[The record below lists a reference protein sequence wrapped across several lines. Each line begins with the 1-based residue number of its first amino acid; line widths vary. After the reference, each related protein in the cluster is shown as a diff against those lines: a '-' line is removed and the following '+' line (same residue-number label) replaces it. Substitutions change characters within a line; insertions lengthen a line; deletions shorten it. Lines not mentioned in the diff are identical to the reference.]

1 MLGLWPIA
9 WMNTLV
15 LDPDLP
21 GWMPEIVLRNLRVGD
36 ASVTLRF
43 WRKDSGDSTWEVLHQ
58 ERSLH
63 IVRQPAPESL
73 TAGWTDRAGAMLESM
88 VK

>member
-1 MLGLWPIA
+1 
-9 WMNTLV
+9 
-15 LDPDLP
+15 
-21 GWMPEIVLRNLRVGD
+21 
-36 ASVTLRF
+36 
-43 WRKDSGDSTWEVLHQ
+43 
-58 ERSLH
+58 LH